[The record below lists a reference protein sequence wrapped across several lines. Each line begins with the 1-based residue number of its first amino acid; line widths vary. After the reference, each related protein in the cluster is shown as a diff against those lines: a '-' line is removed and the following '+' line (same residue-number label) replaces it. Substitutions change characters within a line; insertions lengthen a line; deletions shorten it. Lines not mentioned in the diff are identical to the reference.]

1 MSKKIKSNKAITH
14 SVKSKT
20 NKVGLDIDKNASV
33 LALGALIIFLAV
45 FFLIRLHFREMS
57 FERDEGTYA
66 YMGKLLLE
74 GKKPYTYFYEMKPPG
89 LFYMYGVMVALF
101 GTTVSGLHIGFFLVN
116 LLTSIFVFFWI
127 RRMFNQTTGVLA
139 AVAYSIISTSPHAS
153 GLTIQAEHLLNLF
166 MIPGLWLLWEAL
178 KSNKKVYW
186 FLSGILLSWALL
198 IKQNTIFFIAFAGLA
213 IILYH
218 FIVNKEKT
226 IKKLI
231 QPILLFS
238 AGILLPIIVVLG
250 ILLMNGSF
258 NDFIFFI
265 YEFPRALYLSSIE
278 FSRGMGY
285 MKDRLDL
292 IMYNYS
298 LIWYMAILG
307 LLIIWIFGKDSFLKI
322 ILTLF
327 LLLSFL
333 SVAPGLR
340 FYGHYW
346 IHFLPAIAVLFAVC
360 VHTITQFIAS
370 KNISR
375 NPQFISIII
384 LVIVVFININI
395 NTEYYFK
402 SDPERVVRMVYG
414 SNLFPES
421 RKVSDFLNRKMNPED
436 GLMVFGSEPQI
447 YLYTNKDCASRHFY
461 CGNLVQKHPKIADWV
476 AEFKAD
482 YGKAN
487 PKYAI
492 WVQHPFSWS
501 FPKDGNKEFVDWAYG
516 DLSNKYHPIGY
527 ADYIDQNTTEY
538 IWDKAALN
546 YKAKGKEYMI
556 VLERNN

>member
-1 MSKKIKSNKAITH
+1 MSKKPKSNKVIN
-14 SVKSKT
+14 SSIKLKSTK
-20 NKVGLDIDKNASV
+20 GLGLDKNASIF
-33 LALGALIIFLAV
+33 AIGALIVFLLIY
-45 FFLIRLHFREMS
+45 FLIRLHFKEMS

-74 GKKPYTYFYEMKPPG
+74 GKKPYSYFYEMKPPG

-116 LLTSIFVFFWI
+116 LITSVFVFLWI
-127 RRMFNQTTGVLA
+127 KKMLNQTSGVLA
-139 AVAYSIISTSPHAS
+139 AIAYSIISTSPHAS

-178 KSNKKVYW
+178 TSNKKLYW
-186 FLSGILLSWALL
+186 FLSGIFLSWALL
-198 IKQNTIFFIAFAGLA
+198 IKQNTIFFIAFAGIV

-218 FIVNKEKT
+218 FIVNKGKT

-231 QPILLFS
+231 QSVLLFS
-238 AGILLPIIVVLG
+238 AGILLPIIIVIC
-250 ILLMNGSF
+250 ILLINGSF
-258 NDFIFFI
+258 SDFIFFI
-265 YEFPRALYLSSIE
+265 YEFPKTLYLSSIE

-285 MKDRLDL
+285 MKDRLQL
-292 IMYNYS
+292 IMLNYA

-307 LLIIWIFGKDSFLKI
+307 LLLVWLIGKDLFIKI
-322 ILTLF
+322 VVSLF
-327 LLLSFL
+327 LLLSLF

-346 IHFLPAIAVLFAVC
+346 IHFLPTIALLFAVF
-360 VHTITQFIAS
+360 VNTITQFIAS
-370 KNISR
+370 KNWTKS
-375 NPQFISIII
+375 PQFLSVAI
-384 LVIVVFININI
+384 LAIVVFENI
-395 NTEYYFK
+395 NTNKEYYFQ

-421 RKVSDFLNRKMNPED
+421 RKVSEFLNRKMNPED
-436 GLMVFGSEPQI
+436 GLIVLGSEPQI

-461 CGNLVQKHPKIADWV
+461 CGNLVQKHPKVTEWAT
-476 AEFKAD
+476 EFKSD
-482 YGKAN
+482 FGKAN

-501 FPKDGNKEFVDWAYG
+501 MPKEGNKDFVDWAYG
-516 DLSNKYHPIGY
+516 ELVNKYHPIGY

-538 IWDKAALN
+538 IWDQAAVQ
-546 YKAKGKEYMI
+546 YKPKGKEYMI